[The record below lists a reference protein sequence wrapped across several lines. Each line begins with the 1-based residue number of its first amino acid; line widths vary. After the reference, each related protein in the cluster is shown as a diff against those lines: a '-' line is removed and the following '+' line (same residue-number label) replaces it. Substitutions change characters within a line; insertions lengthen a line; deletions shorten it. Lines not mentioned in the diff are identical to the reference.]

1 MSLGV
6 NSLLDD
12 LWNGYR
18 EGDGISEPL
27 DIEEETLKIVREREI
42 PIEWVAIPQD
52 GQALDSA
59 ESALPCTQGVH
70 PSFMNRWQAFIAQF
84 EPGDELREFCSSP
97 KSWRHCAGR
106 AGYVRMRNG
115 KAIASL
121 LTIMN

>member
-1 MSLGV
+1 MSWGV

-27 DIEEETLKIVREREI
+27 DIEEETLKIIREGAI

-59 ESALPCTQGVH
+59 ESALPY

-84 EPGDELREFCSSP
+84 EPGDELREFCSSFGL
-97 KSWRHCAGR
+97 CAHEEWQGDCEP
-106 AGYVRMRNG
+106 ADYNELT
-115 KAIASL
+115 ASSCSV
-121 LTIMN
+121 IIIRV